1 MFGVQLVESPFNAQ
15 KDDGFHELCLNQDY
29 VPQSHTTS
37 EHGNIVVIFSII
49 RRSLQTFRMTQFIG
63 VIF

>member
-1 MFGVQLVESPFNAQ
+1 MLGVGLAEYSFNAW
-15 KDDGFHELCLNQDY
+15 KDDGFHELCVSQGY
-29 VPQSHTTS
+29 VPQSHTAS
-37 EHGNIVVIFSII
+37 EQGSIVIFSIV